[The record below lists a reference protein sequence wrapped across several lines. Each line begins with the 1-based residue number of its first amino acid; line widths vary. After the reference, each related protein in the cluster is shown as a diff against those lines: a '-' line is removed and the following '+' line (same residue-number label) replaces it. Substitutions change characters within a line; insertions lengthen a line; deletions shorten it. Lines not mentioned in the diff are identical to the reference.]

1 LLRDP
6 VVSDVASALN
16 ALLLK
21 ADARSTQAMPAP
33 ALGSMEVQA
42 SAMLCLQAGR
52 ADVSEPVFCVPGAGA
67 TVTCFLPLVESL
79 GAKVPVH
86 GFQPR
91 GLDGQQA
98 PQLTVE
104 ETAASHVKALLSV
117 KVNGPYRLVGH
128 SFGGWIVLE
137 MARQLR
143 AGGHAVAPIVVL
155 DGDPPSDK
163 GVKRR
168 QYRRVEALMELLHN
182 LSLSSGKRC
191 DITEEEMSQLDD
203 EGHLVRILA
212 WMVKAGVMH
221 ARTQLQAVR
230 GLVDVFVA
238 NINTTY
244 LPATS
249 FDGEI
254 VLVQTGS
261 KRGEALAPEAAREAW
276 ALRGQGLRCMPTA
289 GNHMTMLDRPHIDA
303 LWPHWW
309 PEA

>member
-1 LLRDP
+1 
-6 VVSDVASALN
+6 
-16 ALLLK
+16 
-21 ADARSTQAMPAP
+21 
-33 ALGSMEVQA
+33 VQA

-67 TVTCFLPLVESL
+67 TVTCFLPWVESL
-79 GAKVPVH
+79 GPQVPVH

-143 AGGHAVAPIVVL
+143 AAGHAVGPIVVL

-168 QYRRVEALMELLHN
+168 QYQRVEALMELLHN
-182 LSLSSGKRC
+182 LSLSSGKSC

-238 NINTTY
+238 NINTMY
-244 LPATS
+244 RPATP
-249 FDGEI
+249 FDGQI
-254 VLVQTGS
+254 VLVQTDS
-261 KRGEALAPEAAREAW
+261 KRGGALAPEAAREAW
-276 ALRGQGLRCMPTA
+276 ALQCHSLRCMPTE

>member
-1 LLRDP
+1 
-6 VVSDVASALN
+6 
-16 ALLLK
+16 
-21 ADARSTQAMPAP
+21 
-33 ALGSMEVQA
+33 
-42 SAMLCLQAGR
+42 
-52 ADVSEPVFCVPGAGA
+52 
-67 TVTCFLPLVESL
+67 
-79 GAKVPVH
+79 
-86 GFQPR
+86 
-91 GLDGQQA
+91 
-98 PQLTVE
+98 
-104 ETAASHVKALLSV
+104 
-117 KVNGPYRLVGH
+117 
-128 SFGGWIVLE
+128 
-137 MARQLR
+137 
-143 AGGHAVAPIVVL
+143 
-155 DGDPPSDK
+155 
-163 GVKRR
+163 
-168 QYRRVEALMELLHN
+168 LLHN
-182 LSLSSGKRC
+182 LSLSSGKGC